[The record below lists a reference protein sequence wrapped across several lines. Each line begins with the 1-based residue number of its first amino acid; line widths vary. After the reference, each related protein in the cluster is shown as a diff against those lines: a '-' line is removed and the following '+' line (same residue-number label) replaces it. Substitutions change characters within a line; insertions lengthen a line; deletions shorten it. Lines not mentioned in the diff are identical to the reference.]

1 MILLQKILKVPRK
14 IKQIYNGI
22 SALSPAASNIKIL
35 LIFVPRKIG
44 FDFGKMLAFI
54 LLLKMYLSN

>member
-22 SALSPAASNIKIL
+22 SALSLAASNIKIL

-54 LLLKMYLSN
+54 LLLKMYLIN